1 MNSGITEFLLVKH
14 SLRNTVQ
21 HNEGTRFTTVT
32 VVYYQALS
40 FCKKQHKGTC
50 PTNEK
55 FSFINK
61 YYQVSIKCQ
70 ALL

>member
-1 MNSGITEFLLVKH
+1 MNSGTAEFLLVKP

-32 VVYYQALS
+32 AVWIVLRFRQ
-40 FCKKQHKGTC
+40 KQHEGTC